1 MRRDEVR
8 RGEARR
14 GGTRRGEEQKQEQE
28 QKQDRRGAA
37 RTRTDC
43 ARIQVSVL
51 RHAGTVK
58 GQRGISRS
66 LRYFVHLSPSQRAPL
81 CSLIGPFP
89 WPNYRRIVHHRC
101 CLDPLPRASSLRI
114 SGILFAVR
122 LQPIASSPFRPLF
135 FFPFN
140 RYHSTRHASSFVS
153 SFTYALPLLA
163 FSTYDSTFNHR
174 SITFCPIVVETER
187 KQTNPSSKL

>member
-1 MRRDEVR
+1 MR

-101 CLDPLPRASSLRI
+101 CLDRSRPLTSRFLSPNLWNSLRRALATHRVV
-114 SGILFAVR
+114 SL
-122 LQPIASSPFRPLF
+122 SPPFLL
-135 FFPFN
+135 FPFN

-153 SFTYALPLLA
+153 SFAYALPLLA

-174 SITFCPIVVETER
+174 STNFSPIVDETER
-187 KQTNPSSKL
+187 KQANPSSKL

>member
-1 MRRDEVR
+1 MR

-101 CLDPLPRASSLRI
+101 CSTDLAPLPRASSLRI

-122 LQPIASSPFRPLF
+122 LQPIASSPFRTLF
-135 FFPFN
+135 FSFLSIDIIQRATLPPSCPLSRTPYPYLPFLHTILHLIIDRPIFP
-140 RYHSTRHASSFVS
+140 R
-153 SFTYALPLLA
+153 
-163 FSTYDSTFNHR
+163 
-174 SITFCPIVVETER
+174 
-187 KQTNPSSKL
+187 